1 MAYTSRRMRR
11 IWIAVALASMP
22 SIAHADPTQLGGFFG
37 PRFFSNDS
45 YLGYLPDEAF
55 HPHLHTG
62 PSFGVR
68 AAKAFGFNW
77 LWPELELVVVPT
89 RTTAEGGADPAS
101 VVWMEPRVHIR
112 IELMP
117 ERRVEPFIVV
127 GGGAPISLSSA
138 RRTFNSGVTGE
149 GYVGAGVHF
158 DTRKGFA
165 FRFDAR
171 IAVQPAGDGLLAFE
185 GDVNVGVE
193 LTLGGKRRPNPDDEQ
208 LVVTGPPPDKD
219 EDGFPDKDDKCP
231 DRPEDMDNFEDS
243 DGCPEIDND
252 SDRVLDIADKCPTES
267 ENLNGFAD
275 DDGCIDS
282 VPTEVEALKGTIEG
296 LLYGEGETG
305 VRDSAQK
312 SIANIAKVML
322 AQPSI
327 KVVLVGH
334 TDDREAKAF
343 VTPPE
348 EGQPPPDVDTIA
360 TDLSRARAEAVR
372 QALVSAG
379 IPAGRMVVDGVGA
392 EEPVADNSSA
402 KGRLA
407 NRRVQIKLFVPR

>member
-1 MAYTSRRMRR
+1 M
-11 IWIAVALASMP
+11 WIAVALASTS
-22 SIAHADPTQLGGFFG
+22 SIAHADPTQLGAFVG
-37 PRFFSNDS
+37 PRFFSSDS
-45 YLGYLPDEAF
+45 YLGYLENEEF
-55 HPHLHTG
+55 HPNLRPG
-62 PSFGVR
+62 PGFGLR
-68 AAKAFGFNW
+68 AAKPFGFAW
-77 LWPELELVVVPT
+77 LSPELELVVVPT
-89 RTTAEGGADPAS
+89 HTTAEGGADAAS
-101 VVWMEPRVHIR
+101 VVWLEPRVHLR
-112 IELMP
+112 IDLLP
-117 ERRVEPFIVV
+117 QRRVEPFILI
-127 GGGAPISLSSA
+127 GGGAPIALSSA
-138 RRTFNSGVTGE
+138 RKTFNSGISGE
-149 GYVGAGVHF
+149 VYVGTGLRF

-171 IAVQPAGDGLLAFE
+171 IAVQPAGDGILAIE

-193 LTLGGKRRPNPDDEQ
+193 ITLGGKRRRPDEEQ
-208 LVVTGPPPDKD
+208 VVVGPPPDKD

-231 DRPEDMDNFEDS
+231 DRAEDMDSFEDS

-252 SDRVLDIADKCPTES
+252 NDRVLDIADKCAGEV
-267 ENLNGFAD
+267 ENLNGYAD

-282 VPTEVEALKGTIEG
+282 IPADVDALKGTVEG
-296 LLYGEGETG
+296 LIYGEGETG

-343 VTPPE
+343 ATPPE
-348 EGQPPPDVDTIA
+348 EGQPAPDIETIA

-372 QALVSAG
+372 QALVAAG
-379 IPAGRMVVDGVGA
+379 IPAGRMVVDGLGA
-392 EEPVADNSSA
+392 EEPVADNNSA

-407 NRRVQIKLFVPR
+407 NRRVEIKLFVPR

>member
-1 MAYTSRRMRR
+1 MRRM
-11 IWIAVALASMP
+11 WIAVALASTS
-22 SIAHADPTQLGGFFG
+22 SIAHADPTQLGAFVG
-37 PRFFSNDS
+37 PRFFSSDS
-45 YLGYLPDEAF
+45 YLGYLENEEF
-55 HPHLHTG
+55 HPNLRPG
-62 PSFGVR
+62 PGFGLR
-68 AAKAFGFNW
+68 AAKPFGFAW
-77 LWPELELVVVPT
+77 LSPELELVVVPT
-89 RTTAEGGADPAS
+89 HTTAEGGADAAS
-101 VVWMEPRVHIR
+101 VVWLEPRVHLR
-112 IELMP
+112 IDLLP
-117 ERRVEPFIVV
+117 QRRVEPFILI
-127 GGGAPISLSSA
+127 GGGAPIALSSA
-138 RRTFNSGVTGE
+138 RKTFNSGISGE
-149 GYVGAGVHF
+149 VYVGTGLRF

-171 IAVQPAGDGLLAFE
+171 IAVQPAGDGILAIE

-193 LTLGGKRRPNPDDEQ
+193 ITLGGKRRRPDEEQ
-208 LVVTGPPPDKD
+208 VVVGPPPDKD

-231 DRPEDMDNFEDS
+231 DRAEDMDSFEDS

-252 SDRVLDIADKCPTES
+252 NDRVLDIADKCAGEV
-267 ENLNGFAD
+267 ENLNGYAD

-282 VPTEVEALKGTIEG
+282 IPADVDALKGTVEG
-296 LLYGEGETG
+296 LIYGEGETG

-343 VTPPE
+343 ATPPE
-348 EGQPPPDVDTIA
+348 EGQPAPDIETIA

-372 QALVSAG
+372 QALVAAG
-379 IPAGRMVVDGVGA
+379 IPAGRMVVDGLGA
-392 EEPVADNSSA
+392 EEPVADNNSA

-407 NRRVQIKLFVPR
+407 NRRVEIKLFVPR